1 MLKAPNCAELFIGGS
16 VDKRSQTVT
25 LWRGNV
31 DSLIV
36 PLSAFPVSEDGVKPN
51 FNKFSVTDYGQT
63 VRFGQYEAAADA
75 ILYEYDL
82 DYRRQKTKQRRA
94 SERGLGPSIRR
105 LRIQRGLRQQDFPGI
120 AAKTIARIEQ
130 GIVTGVRDS
139 TRSAIAKVL
148 KVEPG
153 ELETF

>member
-1 MLKAPNCAELFIGGS
+1 M
-16 VDKRSQTVT
+16 
-25 LWRGNV
+25 
-31 DSLIV
+31 IV
-36 PLSAFPVSEDGVKPN
+36 PLSAFPVSGDGVKPN

-63 VRFGQYEAAADA
+63 IRFGQYEAAADA
-75 ILYEYDL
+75 ILYEYDS
-82 DYRRQKTKQRRA
+82 DYRRQKMKQRRA

-105 LRIQRGLRQQDFPGI
+105 LRCCSAGLRQQDFPGI

-130 GIVTGVRDS
+130 GKAIGVRDS

-148 KVEPG
+148 KVDPS